1 MSEISGTAVQAEMSS
16 LRDQLATVRQG
27 LSLSPGRRALL
38 IFGAGILAIILATAY
53 GQILLNRWN
62 QPFYDSLQ
70 RRDLTAF
77 LDQLGVFAMIAGGLL
92 VLNIGQQWLNQRFR
106 LKLRE
111 ALTIDLIEEWLKP
124 NRAFRVAN
132 AGAIGV
138 NPDQRMQQDAGHL
151 SDLST
156 DLGVGLVQSFILL
169 VSFVGV
175 LWALSSGFVFNIG
188 GHAIAIPGYMVW
200 AAFLYAGIAS
210 WLSWLVGRPLIG
222 LNSDRYAR
230 EADLRFSMVRVNENI
245 DAIALSH
252 GETSEKRRLA
262 TDLAALIASIMRIFR
277 AQINLGW
284 VTDTYGWITVVA
296 PILVAAPVYF
306 AGDIT
311 FGGLMMAVGAFNQV
325 HSSLRWFVNN
335 IGAIA
340 DWRATLMRVA
350 DFRMALKETDQLH
363 GNEQH
368 IEVFETEDGTMV
380 FEDLIVGATSGCS
393 RLAQKSVTIKPGE
406 HVLITGDP
414 SAGKT
419 LFFRAVAGL
428 WPWGAGRIGMPAGA
442 NLAFVPR
449 TPYFA
454 PGTLREVLVDGVTTI
469 DDASTRR
476 VLAEAGLDHLAPSL
490 DRHARWDRELSE
502 EEQRLV
508 AFARLALQKPDWV
521 VIDEAMDTFS
531 GTIAKRIFAMLGKHL
546 PKAGIVNIG
555 RGQHNY
561 NFFPRALE
569 IIKCADLPALRPPRI
584 RAGALEPPPVI
595 RARKRNGNGV
605 KRNGNGA
612 RHDRDDEKV
621 EHVN

>member
-1 MSEISGTAVQAEMSS
+1 MSDVSGTVQAEMSS
-16 LRDQLATVRQG
+16 LRDQVATVRQG

-38 IFGAGILAIILATAY
+38 IFGGGILAVILATAY

-77 LDQLGVFAMIAGGLL
+77 LDQLVVFAMIAGGLL

-138 NPDQRMQQDAGHL
+138 NPNQRLQQDAGHL

-252 GETSEKRRLA
+252 GEASEKRRLA
-262 TDLAALIASIMRIFR
+262 ADLAALIASIMRIFR

-368 IEVFETEDGTMV
+368 IEVFETGDGTMV

-393 RLAQKSVTIKPGE
+393 RLAQKSVTIEPGE

-428 WPWGAGRIGMPAGA
+428 WPWGAGRIGMPARA

-454 PGTLREVLVDGVTTI
+454 PGTLREVLVDGVTGI
-469 DDASTRR
+469 DDASVKS

-531 GTIAKRIFAMLGKHL
+531 GTVAKRVFAMLGKHL
-546 PKAGIVNIG
+546 PKAGVVNIG

-569 IIKCADLPALRPPRI
+569 IIKCADLPALKPPRI
-584 RAGALEPPPVI
+584 RAGALEPPPLI
-595 RARKRNGNGV
+595 RRRNGNGS
-605 KRNGNGA
+605 KRNGSGA
-612 RHDRDDEKV
+612 RHDRDDESV
-621 EHVN
+621 ERVN

>member
-1 MSEISGTAVQAEMSS
+1 MSDTTGTVQAEMSS

-27 LSLSPGRRALL
+27 LNASPGRRALL
-38 IFGAGILAIILATAY
+38 TFSGGILAVILATAY

-62 QPFYDSLQ
+62 EPFYDSLQ

-77 LDQLGVFAMIAGGLL
+77 LDQLVVFAMIAGVLL
-92 VLNIGQQWLNQRFR
+92 LLNIGQQWLNQRFR

-111 ALTIDLIEEWLKP
+111 SMTTDLVEEWLKP

-138 NPDQRMQQDAGHL
+138 NPDQRMQQDVGHL

-156 DLGVGLVQSFILL
+156 DLGVGLVQSIILL
-169 VSFVGV
+169 ASFVGV

-245 DAIALSH
+245 DAIALSR
-252 GETSEKRRLA
+252 GEASEKRRLA
-262 TDLAALIASIMRIFR
+262 ADLAALVASIMRIFR

-335 IGAIA
+335 IGGIA

-350 DFRMALKETDQLH
+350 DFRMALKEADQLH
-363 GNEQH
+363 GSEQH
-368 IEVFETEDGTMV
+368 IEVFETKDGTMV

-393 RLAQKSVTIKPGE
+393 KLEEKSVRIEPGE
-406 HVLITGDP
+406 HVLVTGDP

-442 NLAFVPR
+442 NVAFVPR

-454 PGTLREVLVDGVTTI
+454 PGTLREVLIDGMTDI
-469 DDASTRR
+469 DDASVTG
-476 VLAEAGLDHLAPSL
+476 VLAEAGLGHLTSSL

-521 VIDEAMDTFS
+521 IIDEAMDTFS
-531 GTIAKRIFAMLGKHL
+531 GTIAKRVFAMLQKHL
-546 PKAGIVNIG
+546 LQAAIVNIG

-561 NFFPRALE
+561 NFFPRSLS
-569 IIKCADLPALRPPRI
+569 IIKCSDLPALKPPRI
-584 RAGALEPPPVI
+584 RAGALEPPPVP
-595 RARKRNGNGV
+595 RTRKRNGSGI
-605 KRNGNGA
+605 KSAGEDTRNGGA
-612 RHDRDDEKV
+612 DDTV
-621 EHVN
+621 EQVL

>member
-1 MSEISGTAVQAEMSS
+1 MSDTTGTVQAEMSS

-27 LSLSPGRRALL
+27 LNTSPGRRALL
-38 IFGAGILAIILATAY
+38 IFAGGILAVILATAY

-77 LDQLGVFAMIAGGLL
+77 LDQLVVFAMIAGGLL

-111 ALTIDLIEEWLKP
+111 SLTTDLVEEWLKP

-156 DLGVGLVQSFILL
+156 DLGVGLLQSIILL

-245 DAIALSH
+245 DAITLSR
-252 GETSEKRRLA
+252 GEASEKRRLA
-262 TDLAALIASIMRIFR
+262 TDLAALVASIMRIFR

-335 IGAIA
+335 IGGIA

-350 DFRMALKETDQLH
+350 DFRMALKEADQLH
-363 GNEQH
+363 GGEQH
-368 IEVFETEDGTMV
+368 IQVFETKDGTMV

-393 RLAQKSVTIKPGE
+393 RLAEKSVRIEPGE

-454 PGTLREVLVDGVTTI
+454 PGTLREMLIDGMTGI
-469 DDASTRR
+469 DDASVTG
-476 VLAEAGLDHLAPSL
+476 VLAEAGLDHLASSL
-490 DRHARWDRELSE
+490 DRHARWDRELNE

-531 GTIAKRIFAMLGKHL
+531 GTVVKRVFAMLGKHL
-546 PKAGIVNIG
+546 PKAGIINIG

-561 NFFPRALE
+561 NFFPRALS
-569 IIKCADLPALRPPRI
+569 IIKCSDLPALKPPRV

-595 RARKRNGNGV
+595 RAH

-612 RHDRDDEKV
+612 RRNGSAAGHDGADEKV
-621 EHVN
+621 ERVN

>member
-1 MSEISGTAVQAEMSS
+1 MSDTAAPQVETSS
-16 LRDQLATVRQG
+16 LRDQLMTVRQG
-27 LSLSPGRRALL
+27 LVGSPSRKALL
-38 IFGAGILAIILATAY
+38 GFSWILLAVIVATAY

-70 RRDLTAF
+70 RRDLAVF
-77 LDQLGVFAMIAGGLL
+77 LDQLVVFAMIAGGLL

-124 NRAFRVAN
+124 NRGFRLAN

-175 LWALSSGFVFNIG
+175 LWALSEGFVFHIG

-252 GETSEKRRLA
+252 GEASEKRRLTA
-262 TDLAALIASIMRIFR
+262 DLSALVSSILHIFR

-325 HSSLRWFVNN
+325 HSSLRWFINN

-350 DFRMALKETDQLH
+350 DFRMALQETDKLH
-363 GNEQH
+363 DTEQH
-368 IEVFETEDGTMV
+368 IEVFQTKNGTMV
-380 FEDLIVGATSGCS
+380 FDDLIVGATTGCS
-393 RLAQKSVTIKPGE
+393 RLAEKTVTIKPGE

-428 WPWGAGRIGMPAGA
+428 WPWGSGRIGMPAA
-442 NLAFVPR
+442 ALAFVPR

-454 PGTLREVLVDGVTTI
+454 PGTLREVLIDGMTGI
-469 DDASTRR
+469 DDAKLAA
-476 VLAEAGLDHLAPSL
+476 VLTEAGLNRLASSL
-490 DRHARWDRELSE
+490 DRNARWDRELSE

-521 VIDEAMDTFS
+521 IIDEAMDTFS
-531 GTIAKRIFAMLGKHL
+531 STTAKRIFAMLDKHL
-546 PKAGIVNIG
+546 PEAAVVNIG

-561 NFFPRALE
+561 NFFPRALD
-569 IIKCADLPALRPPRI
+569 IIKCSDVPALKPPRV
-584 RAGALEPPPVI
+584 RAGALEPPPV
-595 RARKRNGNGV
+595 ARKRNGNGA
-605 KRNGNGA
+605 KRNGTNG
-612 RHDRDDEKV
+612 KV
-621 EHVN
+621 EQVL